1 MLQSPLTV
9 ISHYNTNCTYK
20 LERDSSTKLSTY
32 FQRYLVSRNQ
42 KLIENCKQQIKLL
55 SASVFGV
62 HKLQVNQCIRIQ

>member
-9 ISHYNTNCTYK
+9 ISHYNTSTYK